1 MHYEKEHIKNLRLQ
15 TAPLTELGF
24 NTAAALLSRSHE
36 GDHLPE
42 ASSLLFLSPTQLG
55 LSSHLELD
63 YSSYRKLLNEE
74 GNRKHV
80 GKRRFEGQP
89 DSKQKQEH

>member
-1 MHYEKEHIKNLRLQ
+1 MHYEKEHIKNELQ

-42 ASSLLFLSPTQLG
+42 APGSACFSSLNSARPL
-55 LSSHLELD
+55 
-63 YSSYRKLLNEE
+63 
-74 GNRKHV
+74 
-80 GKRRFEGQP
+80 
-89 DSKQKQEH
+89 